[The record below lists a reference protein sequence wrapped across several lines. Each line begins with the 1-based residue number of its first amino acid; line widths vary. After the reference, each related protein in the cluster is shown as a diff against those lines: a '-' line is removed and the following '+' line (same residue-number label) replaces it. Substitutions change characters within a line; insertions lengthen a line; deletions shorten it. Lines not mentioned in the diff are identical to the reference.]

1 MFDKG
6 EIVSVCTLTG
16 EFVGKF
22 LDESAADYTIE
33 DPRLLMPAQQQGQY
47 AFLPAVCMSGEKDP
61 KVVRFNKSAVPFVVK
76 TADEV
81 GKEYRQVVSGLVL
94 PS

>member
-22 LDESAADYTIE
+22 NDEASDSYVIE

-61 KVVRFNKSAVPFVVK
+61 KKVKFNKSAVPFVVK
-76 TADEV
+76 TAAEV
-81 GKEYRQVVSGLVL
+81 AKEYRQVVSGLVL